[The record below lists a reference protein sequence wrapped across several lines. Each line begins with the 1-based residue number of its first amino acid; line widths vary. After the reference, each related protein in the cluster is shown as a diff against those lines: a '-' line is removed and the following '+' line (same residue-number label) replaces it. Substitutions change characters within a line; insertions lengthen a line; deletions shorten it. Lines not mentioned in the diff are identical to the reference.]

1 MRFTL
6 MGERVDGPKTACKKH
21 GALLPN
27 INADMCKGK
36 GASPCWRLLDKQSS
50 WECEGATMK
59 DRDGYPSCH
68 EAMGNLL
75 VHYMNSAS
83 IIVARSQE
91 RKPCRRLPAQR
102 LLTSNHPM

>member
-6 MGERVDGPKTACKKH
+6 TGERVDGPKTACKKH

-50 WECEGATMK
+50 WECDGATMI
-59 DRDGYPSCH
+59 DRDGYPSGH
-68 EAMGNLL
+68 EAMVHLL
-75 VHYMNSAS
+75 VHDMNFRVDACCMVAGAETLQESDDAAS
-83 IIVARSQE
+83 LNMQ
-91 RKPCRRLPAQR
+91 
-102 LLTSNHPM
+102 